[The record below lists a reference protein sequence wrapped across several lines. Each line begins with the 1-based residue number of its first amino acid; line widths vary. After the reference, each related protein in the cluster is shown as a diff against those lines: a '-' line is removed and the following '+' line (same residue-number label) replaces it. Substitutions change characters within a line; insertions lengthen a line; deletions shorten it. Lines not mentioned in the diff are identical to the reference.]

1 MVPAHRETSR
11 TSIEVGSLHRAQHS
25 TPLRGERSGCGEGLW
40 SSVRGRSSACAA
52 IRLPGG
58 GALPLSSLAANSRPS
73 GTARP
78 DSEKRPPRARN
89 RRRASPNPW
98 RTDST
103 RAVTRASPRT
113 EQDARA
119 GVRDPEAATE
129 RETRKRHA
137 PESRPELATL
147 HGDHQRPGE
156 CGPGEHRSGA
166 ELPLRADE
174 QPTQPRRCDPRKHLD
189 GPSKARACR
198 KHRRSRAR
206 SRAHAGVRRRE
217 GGGPAAAS
225 ADNPSATPVAR
236 SLTLG

>member
-1 MVPAHRETSR
+1 MRRNQA
-11 TSIEVGSLHRAQHS
+11 
-25 TPLRGERSGCGEGLW
+25 SG
-40 SSVRGRSSACAA
+40 R
-52 IRLPGG
+52 G
-58 GALPLSSLAANSRPS
+58 GAPTFEPGREFEAVRQC
-73 GTARP
+73 
-78 DSEKRPPRARN
+78 PPRFREVAAESSQPKARVTKSVADRLDARRHARLSAN
-89 RRRASPNPW
+89 RARR
-98 RTDST
+98 
-103 RAVTRASPRT
+103 
-113 EQDARA
+113 RA
-119 GVRDPEAATE
+119 GVRHPEAATE

-137 PESRPELATL
+137 PESSPELATL

-174 QPTQPRRCDPRKHLD
+174 QPTQPRRSDPRKHLD